1 MRTLFPS
8 PSRSP
13 RYHLTAI
20 VSYWNREVVLHF
32 SDPVFHGSDSRVLA
46 ELGNWRDAYVTVKL
60 RHISLPWRN
69 RHALLASRSYFIYD
83 DFISLLFF
91 CRLTSACV
99 CVYVEL
105 FLPSIHSFIHIFS
118 FFLLW
123 KHQHYRSRADSFSLL
138 LTLRPLLCDKT
149 KTRNSD
155 VEDSEAEILRKKKFH
170 TLSFVELGP
179 SLISMIFL
187 CLAT

>member
-13 RYHLTAI
+13 RYHLPAI

-32 SDPVFHGSDSRVLA
+32 SDPVFNGSDSRVLA

-60 RHISLPWRN
+60 RHISLPSRN

-99 CVYVEL
+99 YVYVEL

-118 FFLLW
+118 FFFCYGSTNTIGVALTL
-123 KHQHYRSRADSFSLL
+123 SRFFW
-138 LTLRPLLCDKT
+138 LRPLLCDKT